1 MLVSYLVES
10 ENLRRKQQEQQ
21 DSVLHKENKEVEKS
35 ANLNQKEENFST
47 DKKIRQTR
55 KIQKKQN
62 QSSNRRKN
70 SDLNEPRKIIRKKSK
85 SDISQS
91 TNSDPSL
98 KRSNSTNG
106 FPIAINQQKLT
117 KNALFHSPTSILTK
131 LDLKALFQPSV
142 FESLPRH
149 FQLKVIKL
157 LPECDRQ
164 VDSTGRVR

>member
-1 MLVSYLVES
+1 MSYLVES
-10 ENLRRKQQEQQ
+10 ENLRRKQQEQHE
-21 DSVLHKENKEVEKS
+21 DVVHKENKRVEKFID
-35 ANLNQKEENFST
+35 LNQIEENIKT
-47 DKKIRQTR
+47 EKKVRTTR
-55 KIQKKQN
+55 KLQKKQN

-70 SDLNEPRKIIRKKSK
+70 SNVNESQKIIRKKSK
-85 SDISQS
+85 SDNSQPIN
-91 TNSDPSL
+91 TNHSL

-106 FPIAINQQKLT
+106 FLININQQKLT

-164 VDSTGRVR
+164 VDSTGSFK